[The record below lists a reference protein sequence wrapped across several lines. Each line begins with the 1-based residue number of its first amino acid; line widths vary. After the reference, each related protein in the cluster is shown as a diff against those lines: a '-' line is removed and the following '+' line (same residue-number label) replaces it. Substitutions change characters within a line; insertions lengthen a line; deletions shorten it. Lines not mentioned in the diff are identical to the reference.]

1 MRRLYRWSTALLA
14 GAMALCLSAAPVC
27 AAVSAPLPMT
37 AAAQTASLSKLG
49 YAAFTSSRRQLN
61 TFEYF
66 SLDSNSFSVTL
77 PSEAAMVS
85 IEAQSGANMS
95 LSDGSKT
102 YSPSGGYF
110 HAIPVSDST
119 TLTLTVKN
127 VGVYTIQFKRQ
138 AAPSNDSSISSAY
151 YEFYDASGS
160 RLVGKQ
166 FNGFS
171 SGTTTYTFSM
181 PKGSSYFT
189 FQPNVAQ
196 GAQVSYT
203 AGGKGV
209 PYSYIP
215 ASAGSVTATVTAPSG
230 DKTTYTFQFQEEE
243 EKEPESSSEDSSSEE
258 PSSQESS
265 SELSSSSESSSEISS
280 QSSSASSQDSESS
293 KSQEDVKLTSSRVTA
308 VVSFF
313 LVLAGIIL
321 VLVLILRLGLHKEHD

>member
-1 MRRLYRWSTALLA
+1 MRRVYRWSSALLA
-14 GAMALCLSAAPVC
+14 GAMALCLSAMPAF

-37 AAAQTASLSKLG
+37 AAAQNSVSLTKLG

-66 SLDSNSFSVTL
+66 SLNSNSFSVTL
-77 PSEAAMVS
+77 PSQAAMVS
-85 IEAQSGANMS
+85 IEAQSGANMT

-110 HAIPVSDST
+110 HAIPISDST
-119 TLTLTVKN
+119 TLTLTVQN
-127 VGVYTIQFKRQ
+127 VGVYTIQFNRQ
-138 AAPSNDSSISSAY
+138 AAPSNDSSISGAY
-151 YEFYDASGS
+151 YEFYDAGGS

-171 SGTTTYTFSM
+171 SGTTSYTFPM
-181 PKGSSYFT
+181 PRGSSYFT
-189 FQPNVAQ
+189 FQPNVAE

-203 AGGKGV
+203 AGGKTV
-209 PYSYIP
+209 PYSNIP
-215 ASAGSVTATVTAPSG
+215 ASAGSVTVTVTAPSG

-243 EKEPESSSEDSSSEE
+243 EPESSSESSSEE

-265 SELSSSSESSSEISS
+265 SEQASSSESSSELSS
-280 QSSSASSQDSESS
+280 QSSSASSQAPQSSEP
-293 KSQEDVKLTSSRVTA
+293 QEDVKLTGSRVTA
-308 VVSFF
+308 VVSFL